1 MESVSDFLKRKAK
14 GETQR
19 EDPVRD
25 FLRKKA
31 GAEDAGA
38 YTPGVGK
45 SGRPGVVLTP
55 QPSKEPETPAQT
67 GRLRPGWSVEDVVEA
82 AEKTS
87 YQKAVESEDNTS
99 RTHLSGRFGETKT
112 SEDKTPSTHLSGRID
127 EDKPAV
133 TKEDVL
139 QASDNYDKARANS
152 FGASMALGAALTV
165 RGQNPLSDS
174 MPDVQAWANSAIA
187 KAQAAKAAEQDA
199 LAQFNTIAERYQEQ
213 ERERKYDALRK
224 NPEFAAK
231 SKGDEETAREA
242 AGKMGTSG
250 IMAAYYQIYHRNDP
264 VKTTED
270 LMTGLGA
277 SLLGGELNQA
287 QQPNYTAGNDLS
299 FIRDDEADTFFYL
312 WNTQGPKAASTYLDS
327 IRSDLNAR
335 RNTEQEKLTIQYA
348 QEHPVKASA
357 ESVLQNQ
364 LSIAGVVDLTVQNLR
379 RQFGDKTKP
388 IDYNTPA
395 QDFGKTTQRIRDTV
409 GKSLE
414 EKYPDATALDGAIN
428 LASFLYQTGMS
439 MADSGVQLIMN
450 RLGVP
455 QPVTLSLMA
464 GGAAQ
469 QAVYDAKRRGASD
482 GQALLFGYAS
492 GIAEYAFEKM
502 SLDNLVNNVVEKTGA
517 SIGTKLTEKWLSG
530 LAQKVTAGIIDVGTQ
545 SLVEGSEELFTSLAN
560 TVSDIMIN
568 QDKAELFANIQHY
581 INNGV
586 DPQVASK
593 MVIKD
598 WVNGLIADTLG
609 GLISGVGMGGTG
621 TALRAVANYGSDV
634 GQAAVAAVQATRQD
648 LSERNTP
655 APVEAP
661 AQAEAPVPVEAPAS
675 VSPLQAA
682 VDKLTAGQ
690 QLSEKDAKAIMADL
704 QAMQT
709 LRDAGMP
716 ETLRPGAEGRAQVRR
731 AVEQYAAQE
740 APQTAQ
746 ETQEPQPADIT
757 PAEEAPRTEGLRLPT
772 AQETLTPAPERVNLL
787 AQNRTEVTNNGQTE
801 APAPAPEAGTVRNAP
816 AAAEPAGRQS
826 TRGDGGRGSG
836 LGRFLLQSFRANYQG
851 ARAQQQQNRR
861 ANALRTQAETRGDLT
876 YFSGSEIAPD
886 GTNEKLGAYAPED
899 MWDDELKQTVQEYAD
914 KGVTLT
920 PILGQIGTKDGRARA
935 YVSADGKQMWVQ
947 IDHSRL
953 SWQQLAA
960 HEELHRELKVNP
972 GLREEIIRDL
982 KSDPE
987 IAKNYDKILRRYVEM
1002 YNKMGVTDA
1011 AKIEEEMLADYRA
1024 GFDMLKDTI
1033 GSGVIRAKAQESI
1046 RRTEARYES
1055 RAESSAAE
1063 SQQEGKYSTD
1073 PSENR
1078 PTRVSLS
1085 GDESIEEEN
1094 IRGGNAAVKRL
1105 IDEAKTV
1112 ESPQELVARGAMR
1125 RTDLG
1130 PIDLVWGAPG
1140 TGKNFKRGYGLSHI
1154 IAKRNAENGNGEEVA
1169 YRLVEVI
1176 AKAKSGD
1183 IQRGSTP
1190 GNERTRLYYDGY
1202 TAVLSKTQGGNSW
1215 LLTGWENNESAAY
1228 AAGEGHNSSGAT
1240 ADAPTFTRRTGGN
1253 TADSKISIEE
1263 KDRSVNP
1270 SPEESVGIQVDTDSE
1285 SAAPGNA
1292 SLETWTASD
1301 YVQNREAA
1309 ANDLAKR
1316 LDVSKKEALAYI
1328 DAVNSIAKI
1337 IANDRTRLDYVSSPG
1352 RSSFVGNAEYGG
1364 SIDFSTICK
1373 KRRLYTGTIEAIQKA
1388 LPNKALTP
1396 DELLKIRSMMK
1407 DRGYEVSC
1415 GLCYVE
1421 GSRVKIGE
1429 YTQQFLDELKGTGL
1443 YVPTMAEMNTSDGQE
1458 TLRAEHPEVYDEYVK
1473 FMNKLAQRK
1482 PKLFQMATE
1491 YKGEILQKFKDSK
1504 TVDSKNR
1511 NGGLRLQSYSDF
1523 EIIHLIDTMQ
1533 VIMDMSRVGL
1543 AGQAYTKVPDFAWA
1557 LGDTGLKINLSLIA
1571 KGVDANGRII
1581 LDEVEGMKRA
1591 DAEALRD
1598 RYSKNVGTI
1607 IVTFTDAQLKA
1618 AMADPFIDFII
1629 PFHRS
1634 QWSKAQYEAIGLP
1647 ADAKDYTDQQN
1658 ESYIEKVYSSSGKA
1672 QRPDNYMPN
1681 NYWDFSKTGKENAEM
1696 YLRMCAENNRRPKF
1710 YKLLVDN
1717 GDGSYSLQK
1726 DGSTDGY
1733 WKLLSDFKM
1742 YDNSGKGSP
1751 QTPVKPDFNME
1762 QAERMLNDYT
1772 GGHQSFPVANDVV
1785 EDFLKGD
1792 TSLEM
1797 MPSESLVLRP
1807 PTERGRGRSTSP
1819 RKKVSR
1825 VRTHAFE
1832 LGGLYNEVEA
1842 QMAENQPGEFTYD
1855 PVSEKRS
1862 MNEALGRLKK
1872 DFAGEAE
1879 KLASSDQWG
1888 GSDLDTAMGIL
1899 YQYRQIGRETGDYSL
1914 FNDWSHVIQQK
1925 GTKGGQFVQAFAKYS
1940 RTATGVAQKAA
1951 ENLRDQ
1957 HALTPAQ
1964 QKRVEGH
1971 VNELMRAVDD
1981 FAEEAARGSVED
1993 ARGAKKGLKLP
2004 SAKQQYGDTQK
2015 AKDAMN
2021 VVKEIYDIFSRKT
2034 RRDHGAPVEDWTKLT
2049 GDQLASRIASRF
2061 NSGNKQRTTMQTI
2074 LDDLL
2079 TYASEHALPKRDGKT
2094 PRTATERITD
2104 YINNREAYGEAW
2116 SEAKQV
2122 LREMYANDQ
2131 EKLDALEAFL
2141 NSTISYN
2148 GSDLDQTMF
2157 RAILESADALGLTK
2171 DDILKLTAAGVNEG
2185 TIDRIT
2191 EEFLRRIGSDDANLR
2206 DTVARHIT
2214 NLVMADNQ
2222 EGRLGRMEN
2231 EAAKELD
2238 LKLQNLLRE
2247 SKQTK
2252 SSAANAIAQYLIN
2265 DLGISGTDAAIAA
2278 DHIASHYMERIESK
2292 AAQTLEKMFAEK
2304 GERVKPQQ
2312 RDKLLDLIHLGGLT
2326 NANVEDAVVD
2336 ALGIGKLS
2344 RAQQRQI
2351 MDAMAQFADTLDAIE
2366 NDDLEGLRQLIRLQA
2381 AARGTKLSSLT
2392 EEILSGETDAEYL
2405 RNFATTQL
2413 GLIAAD
2419 YDARSAGEKIST
2431 LQVISHLLNARTAM
2445 RNVTSNQVFDIVD
2458 STANN
2463 VGLLPD
2469 LVMSKITGQR
2479 TVGLEKS
2486 WFSQAKRQGAMK
2498 GMGRNILEVAL
2509 DVAPEDRNRSKYG
2522 TGGRRT
2528 FSMASSGTVGRIL
2541 SKAEEIMG
2549 YELNTTDEFHKG
2561 SVYAETLES
2570 LGRFV
2575 DAGYMTEEEAAEF
2588 AAQEALY
2595 RSFQDDTKVGAM
2607 LAGLKDVLNIIGTG
2621 KTSGKTIRGLPVHD
2635 FGLGDLVVKYTQ
2647 VPGALIHRAIEYS
2660 PVGYLKAIY
2669 NIAQLGNAK
2678 SRGESTIKQQRN
2690 AALALGRAT
2699 TGSGLIMLFTLLAKL
2714 GLLRRGDDEKDKN
2727 AAALKNSQGLSGTQ
2741 INLTALSRLLSGE
2754 SAEPQQGDVLHDIGF
2769 LEPLDSLMTIAAL
2782 INNDPEIKNLNLY
2795 EMFRSAETAKELGA
2809 KSLQG
2814 IWLALEDTSAMQT
2827 LSNIYSTIRYHDE
2840 ENDLPL
2846 YMQIPMEIASSS
2858 VSGFIPA
2865 PIRQIAQATD
2875 TTYRDQYRSQDLLKQ
2890 TGARVANAIPG
2901 LRKQLAPKITPL
2913 GEDKTYQ
2920 EPWLNALNALV
2931 NPGNISVYQTDK
2943 ARDELLRVYE
2953 ETGEGS
2959 MLPARNAPY
2968 SINIGGESYTLTPD
2982 ERTEYLRIRGQ
2993 EETKFVESL
3002 LTANWYRNA
3011 DADTKAAFLNSVKN
3025 IANDVAKSQWAAERG
3040 ITYHDTT
3047 YRRYLKMLTEGT
3059 RYADVIKAANED
3071 LADTVEAGIPRP
3083 VWDNAKAAFNDIANS
3098 DISSY
3103 EKGVQQRALISDL
3116 EDLDD
3121 QQKLLVYG
3129 DLSNADSREEQFR
3142 TVMDTGLSFNET
3154 AKIFDQY
3161 SAYKSE
3167 DETRASQD
3175 AKDFAL
3181 WVDQRKDLT
3190 DEQKKVVKEQFKY
3203 WQMIP
3208 AEAERYEKYTDMGF
3222 APEVA
3227 SRIDSALSEL
3237 QPLPGHDG
3245 VTDMQRTK
3253 AALGALGK
3261 NASKADQMKIVESF
3275 YGGSTTTKSGELSQW
3290 GKIKKVTSSGVTVD
3304 KTLKLIDDGSLDEY
3318 VNWMDW
3324 SKDVTPERKVDSN
3337 VYIKFQKTYNST
3349 SSTYDETTGKAIK
3362 GQEKKDKVMAY
3373 IDGLNL
3379 TIDQKDGLY
3388 LTRYKESGLK
3398 DTPWHKGGGGSGKGK
3413 TYAPAKLRLPT
3424 TAERTAQTTTRLQL
3438 PSAPQARPTQQNKL
3452 RLK

>member
-45 SGRPGVVLTP
+45 SGKPGVTLTP

-67 GRLRPGWSVEDVVEA
+67 GRLRPGWSVNDVVEA
-82 AEKTS
+82 AEKTP

-112 SEDKTPSTHLSGRID
+112 SEDKTPSTHLSGRVG
-127 EDKPAV
+127 E
-133 TKEDVL
+133 TKTSITKDDVIE
-139 QASDNYDKARANS
+139 ASNNYDKARANS

-242 AGKMGTSG
+242 ASKMATSG
-250 IMAAYYQIYHRNDP
+250 AMAAYYQIYHRNDP

-277 SLLGGELNQA
+277 SLLGGELNRA

-364 LSIAGVVDLTVQNLR
+364 FSIAGVVDLTVQNLR

-414 EKYPDATALDGAIN
+414 EQYPEATVFGITN

-634 GQAAVAAVQATRQD
+634 GQAAVAAVQAARQD
-648 LSERNTP
+648 LSERNAP

-661 AQAEAPVPVEAPAS
+661 AQAEAPVPVEAPAP
-675 VSPLQAA
+675 VSALQAA

-690 QLSEKDAKAIMADL
+690 QLSEKDAKAIMNDP
-704 QAMQT
+704 QSMQT

-716 ETLRPGAEGRAQVRR
+716 ESLRPGAEGRAQVRQ

-757 PAEEAPRTEGLRLPT
+757 PAGEAPRTQGLRLPT
-772 AQETLTPAPERVNLL
+772 AQETLTPAPQKVNLL

-816 AAAEPAGRQS
+816 AEQSFAERARAAAETERSRAILDRS
-826 TRGDGGRGSG
+826 ERRTS
-836 LGRFLLQSFRANYQG
+836 LGRFLQNYREI
-851 ARAQQQQNRR
+851 RAQQRADQQFASQKQR
-861 ANALRTQAETRGDLT
+861 ADQLQHQADARNLT
-876 YFSGSEIAPD
+876 YTSA
-886 GTNEKLGAYAPED
+886 A
-899 MWDDELKQTVQEYAD
+899 EL
-914 KGVTLT
+914 GVTGGTEKSTMQVIPQDMLDRDQLAAKQAAARDGVDLQFV
-920 PILGQIGTKDGRARA
+920 LGQGEALDDNGAA
-935 YVSADGKQMWVQ
+935 YNFRGWISADGKRMIVQ
-947 IDHSRL
+947 ADHSKL
-953 SWQQLAA
+953 TWQQILS
-960 HEELHRELKVNP
+960 HEELHKL
-972 GLREEIIRDL
+972 I

-987 IAKNYDKILRRYVEM
+987 YRRMVESALLVDKKLQPYLGGIVDRYV
-1002 YNKMGVTDA
+1002 A
-1011 AKIEEEMLADYRA
+1011 AYHDMQVFDENEIIEEMLADYRA
-1024 GFDMLKDTI
+1024 GFDMLDIYHGVAGNVAAKKTAAKDIRAAERGRAAQVRSTE
-1033 GSGVIRAKAQESI
+1033 SGQENVIRASNGVTLDDDIGASNAEIEAEANQDSFSRELDPDTLDRLNSEPTITVYRAMQVVDGKLYPPMAAKVSEDGGKRQWVEPTDINTWYRSDEHPELIDANGKFVLDKGNGSSLKAAYNPYFHTSNMMLNDQFSSAWDRDNLVVVEASIPESEL
-1046 RRTEARYES
+1046 TSGY
-1055 RAESSAAE
+1055 RAEGA
-1063 SQQEGKYSTD
+1063 KD
-1073 PSENR
+1073 PVGEMNWHSGPVASKLKGDKARRVTLSRWVRINR
-1078 PTRVSLS
+1078 IVPNTEVAQ
-1085 GDESIEEEN
+1085 SIAKLLNGEN
-1094 IRGGNAAVKRL
+1094 ISIPENTITPSLKAELEKQGVQISPATGNAAKSKMSRELDANYLAAVEAGDMETAQRMV
-1105 IDEAKTV
+1105 DEAAKKAMPDSVVRNKKGNLQAVYHGTKSQFYTFKKGDLGYHFGNKSTATARV
-1112 ESPQELVARGAMR
+1112 GSGKDSKFIKAYLNITNPIEFDVDFGSWDADYRITQELAERG
-1125 RTDLG
+1125 
-1130 PIDLVWGAPG
+1130 
-1140 TGKNFKRGYGLSHI
+1140 
-1154 IAKRNAENGNGEEVA
+1154 
-1169 YRLVEVI
+1169 
-1176 AKAKSGD
+1176 
-1183 IQRGSTP
+1183 
-1190 GNERTRLYYDGY
+1190 
-1202 TAVLSKTQGGNSW
+1202 VLSKEEYRRVHMRST
-1215 LLTGWENNESAAY
+1215 EAA
-1228 AAGEGHNSSGAT
+1228 
-1240 ADAPTFTRRTGGN
+1240 
-1253 TADSKISIEE
+1253 
-1263 KDRSVNP
+1263 
-1270 SPEESVGIQVDTDSE
+1270 
-1285 SAAPGNA
+1285 
-1292 SLETWTASD
+1292 
-1301 YVQNREAA
+1301 NRE
-1309 ANDLAKR
+1309 LVKI
-1316 LDVSKKEALAYI
+1316 LKEKGYDGIIYKNYFESNGSTSYI
-1328 DAVNSIAKI
+1328 AFDPTQIKSADPVTYDDN
-1337 IANDRTRLDYVSSPG
+1337 
-1352 RSSFVGNAEYGG
+1352 GNVIPLSERFNTEEPDIRY
-1364 SIDFSTICK
+1364 SREID
-1373 KRRLYTGTIEAIQKA
+1373 
-1388 LPNKALTP
+1388 P
-1396 DELLKIRSMMK
+1396 DEAARAETRALQP
-1407 DRGYEVSC
+1407 VSP
-1415 GLCYVE
+1415 
-1421 GSRVKIGE
+1421 GE
-1429 YTQQFLDELKGTGL
+1429 YT
-1443 YVPTMAEMNTSDGQE
+1443 
-1458 TLRAEHPEVYDEYVK
+1458 
-1473 FMNKLAQRK
+1473 
-1482 PKLFQMATE
+1482 
-1491 YKGEILQKFKDSK
+1491 
-1504 TVDSKNR
+1504 
-1511 NGGLRLQSYSDF
+1511 GG
-1523 EIIHLIDTMQ
+1523 
-1533 VIMDMSRVGL
+1533 
-1543 AGQAYTKVPDFAWA
+1543 P
-1557 LGDTGLKINLSLIA
+1557 
-1571 KGVDANGRII
+1571 
-1581 LDEVEGMKRA
+1581 
-1591 DAEALRD
+1591 
-1598 RYSKNVGTI
+1598 
-1607 IVTFTDAQLKA
+1607 
-1618 AMADPFIDFII
+1618 
-1629 PFHRS
+1629 RS
-1634 QWSKAQYEAIGLP
+1634 
-1647 ADAKDYTDQQN
+1647 
-1658 ESYIEKVYSSSGKA
+1658 
-1672 QRPDNYMPN
+1672 
-1681 NYWDFSKTGKENAEM
+1681 
-1696 YLRMCAENNRRPKF
+1696 
-1710 YKLLVDN
+1710 
-1717 GDGSYSLQK
+1717 
-1726 DGSTDGY
+1726 
-1733 WKLLSDFKM
+1733 
-1742 YDNSGKGSP
+1742 
-1751 QTPVKPDFNME
+1751 
-1762 QAERMLNDYT
+1762 
-1772 GGHQSFPVANDVV
+1772 
-1785 EDFLKGD
+1785 
-1792 TSLEM
+1792 
-1797 MPSESLVLRP
+1797 
-1807 PTERGRGRSTSP
+1807 RGRSTNP

-1862 MNEALGRLKK
+1862 MNKALGRLKK

-1888 GSDLDTAMGIL
+1888 GSDVDTAMGIL

-1957 HALTPAQ
+1957 HTLTPAQ

-2004 SAKQQYGDTQK
+2004 RAKQQYGDTQK

-2061 NSGNKQRTTMQTI
+2061 NSENKQRTTMQTI

-2079 TYASEHALPKRDGKT
+2079 TYASEHALPKREGKT

-2104 YINNREAYGEAW
+2104 YLNNREAYGEAW

-2122 LREMYANDQ
+2122 LREMYADDH

-2148 GSDLDQTMF
+2148 GEDLDQTMF

-2231 EAAKELD
+2231 DAAKELD

-2252 SSAANAIAQYLIN
+2252 SSAANAIARYLIN

-2304 GERVKPQQ
+2304 GERVKPEQ
-2312 RDKLLDLIHLGGLT
+2312 RDRLMDLIHLGGLT

-2405 RNFATTQL
+2405 RDFATTQL
-2413 GLIAAD
+2413 RLIAAD

-2431 LQVISHLLNARTAM
+2431 LQIISHLLNARTAM
-2445 RNVTSNQVFDIVD
+2445 RNVTSNQIFDLVD

-2463 VGLLPD
+2463 VGLLSD
-2469 LVMSKITGQR
+2469 IILSKITGQR
-2479 TVGLEKS
+2479 TVGFEKS
-2486 WFSQAKRQGAMK
+2486 WASQAKRQGAMK
-2498 GMGRNILEVAL
+2498 GMGRSILEVSL
-2509 DVAPEDRNRSKYG
+2509 DVDPDGRNKSKYG

-2595 RSFQDDTKVGAM
+2595 RSFQDDTKMGAM

-2647 VPGALIHRAIEYS
+2647 VPGALIHRAIEFS
-2660 PVGYLKAIY
+2660 PVGYIKAIY
-2669 NIAQLGNAK
+2669 NIAQLGNVK

-2741 INLTALSRLLSGE
+2741 INLTAISRLLSGE
-2754 SAEPQQGDVLHDIGF
+2754 SAEPQRGDVLHDIGF

-2795 EMFRSAETAKELGA
+2795 EMFRSAETAKKLVG

-2858 VSGFIPA
+2858 ISGFIPA

-2901 LRKQLAPKITPL
+2901 LRKQLAPKLTPL

-3011 DADTKAAFLNSVKN
+3011 DADTKAAFLNSAKN
-3025 IANDVAKSQWAAERG
+3025 IANDIAKSQWAAERG

-3047 YRRYLKMLTEGT
+3047 YRGYLKMLTEGT

-3071 LADTVEAGIPRP
+3071 LADTVEAGIPRQ
-3083 VWDNAKAAFNDIANS
+3083 VWDATKAAFNDIANS

-3116 EDLDD
+3116 EDLDNR
-3121 QQKLLVYG
+3121 QKLLVYG
-3129 DLSNADSREEQFR
+3129 DLANADSRVEQFR
-3142 TVMDTGLSFNET
+3142 TVMDAGLNFDET

-3167 DETRASQD
+3167 DDTRASQD

-3190 DEQKKVVKEQFKY
+3190 SEQKKVVKEQFKY

-3208 AEAERYEKYTDMGF
+3208 AEAERYEKYTGMGF
-3222 APEVA
+3222 TPEA
-3227 SRIDSALSEL
+3227 ANRIDSALSGL

-3253 AALGALGK
+3253 AAIGALGK
-3261 NASKADQMKIVESF
+3261 NASKSDQMKIVESF

-3424 TAERTAQTTTRLQL
+3424 VAERTSQTIPRLQL
-3438 PSAPQARPTQQNKL
+3438 PSAPAAKPTTGGLKL
-3452 RLK
+3452 R